1 MIDKI
6 FSLIKFVFVTAGV
19 LFLIFGGIVLITG
32 TGDIVARTLDGAATQ
47 VAVPASTSAPPKF
60 AVSPVTITNRIHQTG
75 RLITV
80 LVDTTGEVSA
90 SQDNPG
96 VEFAGVSLW
105 KPENTTVTM
114 LVYGTA
120 SIGVDLEKASTDIFD
135 NTFTINLPPP
145 QVFGWE
151 MDVETSDSDEESRF
165 VEFDVPFRV
174 GIVEI
179 GAVRP
184 ETANFANQQ
193 AKASGIGEACKK
205 IKSED
210 GKDEKWEYLEKA
222 NAQAVVM
229 VNDLFSDL
237 GFDAIVVNIQAP
249 VSCP

>member
-6 FSLIKFVFVTAGV
+6 FSLIKFIFVTAGA
-19 LFLIFGGIVLITG
+19 LAIIFGILWLAVGIGYNGDLVL
-32 TGDIVARTLDGAATQ
+32 DKAATQ
-47 VAVPASTSAPPKF
+47 VAVPASTLAPAKF
-60 AVSPVTITNRIHQTG
+60 AASPVTITNRIHQTG

-135 NTFTINLPPP
+135 NTFTINLPAP

-151 MDVETSDSDEESRF
+151 MDVETSDGDEESRF

-193 AKASGIGEACKK
+193 AKASGIEEACKTDK
-205 IKSED
+205 D
-210 GKDEKWEYLEKA
+210 GKWEYLELA
-222 NAQAVVM
+222 NAQAVEM
-229 VNDLFSDL
+229 VNALFSDL
-237 GFDAIVVNIQAP
+237 GFDAIMVNIQAP